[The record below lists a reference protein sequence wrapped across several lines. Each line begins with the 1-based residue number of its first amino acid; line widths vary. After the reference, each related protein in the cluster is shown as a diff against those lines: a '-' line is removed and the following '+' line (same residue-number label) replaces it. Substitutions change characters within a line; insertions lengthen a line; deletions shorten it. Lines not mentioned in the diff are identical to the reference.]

1 MTGGLRFL
9 AGLVVLVLVVIGVSY
24 VSRLADRTTDVE
36 NCTAISVPGSY
47 DAAARD
53 WDLIDFARS
62 AADARRKDGQTDT
75 ADHYDGIADRADDR
89 RQRTL
94 ERARTPC
101 SERFPRPALLP

>member
-9 AGLVVLVLVVIGVSY
+9 AGLTVLVAVLVGFAY
-24 VSRLADRTTDVE
+24 LSRLSDRTTDIQ
-36 NCTAISVPGSY
+36 NCQAISVPGSY

-62 AADARRKDGQTDT
+62 AADARRKDGQLET
-75 ADHYDGIADRADDR
+75 AERYDGIADRADDR
-89 RQRTL
+89 RRRTL

-101 SERFPRPALLP
+101 ADRYPRPALLP